1 MIHHRFTRR
10 EDCPLTGPV
19 PVPTPATAPYWEGA
33 QREELTIQ
41 HCLECTQHYFYPR
54 PFCPNCNSDNVEW
67 TPVSGRGRL
76 LSYVINYRP
85 TPPFDP
91 ATPIVVA
98 LVELEEGPHL
108 MSNVVGV
115 EADPEYLE
123 LDQQLEVTFI
133 ARGDMKLPVFTPVQ
147 ESAR

>member
-1 MIHHRFTRR
+1 
-10 EDCPLTGPV
+10 
-19 PVPTPATAPYWEGA
+19 
-33 QREELTIQ
+33 
-41 HCLECTQHYFYPR
+41 
-54 PFCPNCNSDNVEW
+54 
-67 TPVSGRGRL
+67 

-123 LDQQLEVTFI
+123 LDQQLEVMFI

>member
-1 MIHHRFTRR
+1 M
-10 EDCPLTGPV
+10 TGPV
-19 PVPTPATAPYWEGA
+19 PVPTPATTPYWEGA

-41 HCLECTQHYFYPR
+41 QCQSCTQHYFYPR
-54 PFCPNCNSDNVEW
+54 PFCPYCNSDDVVW

-85 TPPFDP
+85 TPPFD
-91 ATPIVVA
+91 AETPIVVA

-108 MSNVVGV
+108 MSNVIGV
-115 EADPEYLE
+115 DPTPENLP
-123 LDQQLEVTFI
+123 LDLQLEVTFVE
-133 ARGDMKLPVFTPVQ
+133 RGDLKLPMFTPLQ